1 MKKLICLLAA
11 LALCL
16 SMGIP
21 AFAAEN
27 EFVPSIGYKDG
38 PGIKDAEMG
47 DEDVTDCLVIST
59 IKQAEDKVTD
69 ITQDDRDLLL
79 AVYDALK
86 NGDMTLPIEGRY
98 VIRDLLDVSYKYE
111 NCRQKE
117 EHGNKPEKLKEEGVT
132 LTVTFDLG
140 IDAADSIIVL
150 AFVEGE
156 AAARTRMSTRQWVEA
171 KNVTNNGD
179 GTLTV
184 EFEDICP
191 VAFVTKLPDSAPT
204 GDSARGPLGL
214 FIGLMVLSGAAIV
227 VLICLKGKKK

>member
-1 MKKLICLLAA
+1 MKKLICLLAV

-21 AFAAEN
+21 AFAAKN
-27 EFVPSIGYKDG
+27 DFVPSIGYKDG

-47 DEDVTDCLVIST
+47 DEDVDDCIIVTT
-59 IKQAEDKVTD
+59 IKEAEDKSTD
-69 ITQDDRDLLL
+69 ISQEDRDLLL
-79 AVYDALK
+79 EVYEELTE
-86 NGDMTLPIEGRY
+86 GDMTLPVEGKHE
-98 VIRDLLDVSYKYE
+98 IRDLVDVSFEYE
-111 NCRQKE
+111 DCRQQE
-117 EHGNKPEKLKEEGVT
+117 DHGDKPGQLKEEGVT
-132 LTVTFDLG
+132 VTITFEMG
-140 IDAADSIIVL
+140 IDPDEVIEVYVYID
-150 AFVEGE
+150 G
-156 AAARTRMSTRQWVEA
+156 QWVA
-171 KNVTNNGD
+171 VKNVTNNGD

-214 FIGLMVLSGAAIV
+214 FIGLMVLSAAAIV